1 MAAPNIVNVALI
13 NANSNNMTLSTTS
26 EIGLLS
32 NPASSGKV
40 YKVNTIL
47 VANRETN
54 ANAVNVTV
62 NLYSGAA
69 ITGTGIYLTNL
80 ISVPGFST
88 LVISDKS
95 TSFYLE
101 ENKSIGIKSGTS
113 NGLTVMCSW
122 EEIS

>member
-1 MAAPNIVNVALI
+1 MAAPNIVSVALI
-13 NANSNNMTLSTTS
+13 NANANTQLLSTTS

-62 NLYSGAA
+62 NLYSAA
-69 ITGTGIYLTNL
+69 ALTGTGIYLTNL

-101 ENKSIGIKSGTS
+101 ENKSIGIKSGAS

>member
-13 NANSNNMTLSTTS
+13 NANSNTQLLSTTS

-40 YKVNTIL
+40 YKINTIL

-62 NLYSGAA
+62 NVYSAA
-69 ITGTGIYLTNL
+69 ALTGTGLPIAQL
-80 ISVPGFST
+80 ISVPGYAT
-88 LVISDKS
+88 LIITDKS
-95 TSFYLE
+95 SSFYLQE
-101 ENKSIGIKSGTS
+101 DKSIGIKSGTA
-113 NGLTVMCSW
+113 NGLAVTVSW

>member
-1 MAAPNIVNVALI
+1 MAAPNIVNVSLI

-40 YKVNTIL
+40 YKINTIL

-54 ANAVNVTV
+54 ANSVNVTV
-62 NLYSGAA
+62 NVYTGAA
-69 ITGTGIYLTNL
+69 LTGSGFPIAQL
-80 ISVPGFST
+80 IPVPGSTT
-88 LVISDKS
+88 LVIIDKS

-101 ENKSIGIKSGTS
+101 ENESIGIKSGTS
-113 NGLTVMCSW
+113 NGLASLISY

>member
-1 MAAPNIVNVALI
+1 MAAPNIVNVSLI

-40 YKVNTIL
+40 YKINTIL

-54 ANAVNVTV
+54 ANSVNVTV
-62 NLYSGAA
+62 NVYTGAA
-69 ITGTGIYLTNL
+69 LTGSGFPIAQL
-80 ISVPGFST
+80 IPVPGSTT
-88 LVISDKS
+88 LVIIDKS

-101 ENKSIGIKSGTS
+101 ENESIGIISGTS
-113 NGLTVMCSW
+113 NGLASLISW

>member
-13 NANSNNMTLSTTS
+13 NANSNVMTLSTTS
-26 EIGLLS
+26 EIGLLN

-40 YKVNTIL
+40 YKVNVIQ
-47 VANRETN
+47 VANRENN

-62 NLYSGAA
+62 NVYTGAA
-69 ITGTGIYLTNL
+69 LGGSGFPIAQL
-80 ISVPGFST
+80 ISVPGNST
-88 LVISDKS
+88 LVITDKS

-101 ENKSIGIKSGTS
+101 ENESIGIKSGTS
-113 NGLTVMCSW
+113 NGLAVMTSW

>member
-32 NPASSGKV
+32 NPAASGKV
-40 YKVNTIL
+40 YKVNVIM
-47 VANRETN
+47 VANREIN

-62 NLYSGAA
+62 NVYTGAA
-69 ITGTGIYLTNL
+69 LGGSGFPIAQL
-80 ISVPGFST
+80 ISVPGNST
-88 LVISDKS
+88 LVITDKS

-101 ENKSIGIKSGTS
+101 ENESIGIKSGTS
-113 NGLTVMCSW
+113 NGLAVMTSW

>member
-1 MAAPNIVNVALI
+1 MAAPNIVSVALI
-13 NANSNNMTLSTTS
+13 NANANTQLLSTTN

-47 VANRETN
+47 VANRENN

>member
-13 NANSNNMTLSTTS
+13 NANSNTQILSTTS

-40 YKVNTIL
+40 YKVNTIM
-47 VANRETN
+47 VANRENN

-62 NLYSGAA
+62 NVYSSAA
-69 ITGTGIYLTNL
+69 LGGTGTYLTNL
-80 ISVPGFST
+80 ISVPGNST

-101 ENKSIGIKSGTS
+101 ENKSIGIKSGAS

>member
-40 YKVNTIL
+40 YKVNTIM
-47 VANRETN
+47 VTNRETN

-62 NLYSGAA
+62 NVYSAA
-69 ITGTGIYLTNL
+69 ALTGTGIPIAQL
-80 ISVPGFST
+80 ISVPGYST

-95 TSFYLE
+95 TAFYLQE
-101 ENKSIGIKSGTS
+101 DKSIGIKSGTS
-113 NGLTVMCSW
+113 NGLTVMTSW

>member
-13 NANSNNMTLSTTS
+13 NANSNTQILTS
-26 EIGLLS
+26 NTEIGLLS

-47 VANRETN
+47 VANKDG
-54 ANAVNVTV
+54 ANAIDVTC
-62 NLYSGAA
+62 NLWSQAA
-69 ITGTGIYLTNL
+69 LGGSSFPIAFT
-80 ISVPGFST
+80 ISVPADAT
-88 LVISDKS
+88 LILTDKS

-101 ENKSIGIKSGTS
+101 ENRSIGIKSGS
-113 NGLTVMCSW
+113 ANGLSVLCSW

>member
-13 NANSNNMTLSTTS
+13 NANSNTQILSTTS

-54 ANAVNVTV
+54 ANAVSVTL

-101 ENKSIGIKSGTS
+101 ENESIGIKSGTA

>member
-13 NANSNNMTLSTTS
+13 NANSNTQILTS
-26 EIGLLS
+26 NTEIGLLS

-47 VANRETN
+47 VANKDG
-54 ANAVNVTV
+54 ANAIDVTC
-62 NLYSGAA
+62 NIYSEAA
-69 ITGTGIYLTNL
+69 LAGTGFPIAFT
-80 ISVPGFST
+80 ISVPADAT
-88 LVISDKS
+88 LILTDKS

-101 ENKSIGIKSGTS
+101 ENRSIGIKSGS
-113 NGLTVMCSW
+113 ANGLSVLCSW

>member
-1 MAAPNIVNVALI
+1 MAAPNIVNVSLI
-13 NANSNNMTLSTTS
+13 NANSNTQLLSTTA
-26 EIGLLS
+26 EVGLLS

-40 YKVNTIL
+40 YKVNTIM

-62 NLYSGAA
+62 NVYTGAA
-69 ITGTGIYLTNL
+69 LTGTGLPIAQL
-80 ISVPGFST
+80 ISVPGYST

-95 TSFYLE
+95 TAFYLQ
-101 ENKSIGIKSGTS
+101 ENTSVGIKSGTS
-113 NGLTVMCSW
+113 NGLAVMTSW

>member
-40 YKVNTIL
+40 YKVNTIM
-47 VANRETN
+47 VANRENN

-62 NLYSGAA
+62 NVYSSAA
-69 ITGTGIYLTNL
+69 LGGTGTYLTNL

-88 LVISDKS
+88 LIISDKS
-95 TSFYLE
+95 SSFYLE
-101 ENKSIGIKSGTS
+101 ENKSIGVKSGTA

>member
-1 MAAPNIVNVALI
+1 MAAPNIVSVALI
-13 NANSNNMTLSTTS
+13 NANANTQLLSTTA

-40 YKVNTIL
+40 YKVNTIM
-47 VANRETN
+47 VANREAN

-62 NLYSGAA
+62 NLYSAA
-69 ITGTGIYLTNL
+69 ALTGTGLYLTNL

-88 LVISDKS
+88 LVITDKS

-113 NGLTVMCSW
+113 NGLTVMTSW

>member
-13 NANSNNMTLSTTS
+13 NANSNVMTLSTTS

-40 YKVNTIL
+40 YKVNVIQ
-47 VANRETN
+47 VANRENN

-62 NLYSGAA
+62 NVYTGAA
-69 ITGTGIYLTNL
+69 LGGSGFPIAQL
-80 ISVPGFST
+80 ISVPGNST
-88 LVISDKS
+88 LVITDKS

-101 ENKSIGIKSGTS
+101 ENESIGIKSGTS
-113 NGLTVMCSW
+113 NGLAVMTSW

>member
-1 MAAPNIVNVALI
+1 MAAPNIVSVALI
-13 NANSNNMTLSTTS
+13 NANANTQLLSTTN

>member
-1 MAAPNIVNVALI
+1 MAAPNIVNVSLI
-13 NANSNNMTLSTTS
+13 NANSNNMLLSTTS

-40 YKVNTIL
+40 YKVNTIM

-62 NLYSGAA
+62 NVYTGAA
-69 ITGTGIYLTNL
+69 LTGTGTYLTNL
-80 ISVPGFST
+80 ISVPGYST

-95 TSFYLE
+95 TSFYLQ
-101 ENKSIGIKSGTS
+101 ENTSLGIKSGTS
-113 NGLTVMCSW
+113 NGLTVMTSW

>member
-13 NANSNNMTLSTTS
+13 NANSNNMTLTTTS

-40 YKVNTIL
+40 YKVNVIL

-62 NLYSGAA
+62 NVYSAA
-69 ITGTGIYLTNL
+69 ALSGSGFPIAQL
-80 ISVPGFST
+80 ISVPGNST

-101 ENKSIGIKSGTS
+101 ENESIGIKSGTS
-113 NGLTVMCSW
+113 NGLAVMTSW

>member
-1 MAAPNIVNVALI
+1 MAAPNIVNVALS

-40 YKVNTIL
+40 YKVNTIM

-54 ANAVNVTV
+54 ANAVTVTV
-62 NLYSGAA
+62 NVYTGAA
-69 ITGTGIYLTNL
+69 LTGSGFPIAQA
-80 ISVPGFST
+80 ISVPGNAS
-88 LVISDKS
+88 LIVIDKS

-101 ENKSIGIKSGTS
+101 ENESIGIKSGTS
-113 NGLTVMCSW
+113 SGLAVMTSW

>member
-1 MAAPNIVNVALI
+1 MAAPNIVSVALI
-13 NANSNNMTLSTTS
+13 NANANTQLLSTTN

-40 YKVNTIL
+40 YKVNTIM
-47 VANRETN
+47 VANREAN

-62 NLYSGAA
+62 NLYSAA
-69 ITGTGIYLTNL
+69 ALTGTGIYLTNL

>member
-26 EIGLLS
+26 EIALLN
-32 NPASSGKV
+32 NPAASGKV
-40 YKVNTIL
+40 YKVNVIM
-47 VANRETN
+47 VANREIN

-62 NLYSGAA
+62 NVYTGAA
-69 ITGTGIYLTNL
+69 LGGSGFPIAQL
-80 ISVPGFST
+80 ISVPGNST
-88 LVISDKS
+88 LVITDKS

-101 ENKSIGIKSGTS
+101 ENESIGIKSGTS
-113 NGLTVMCSW
+113 NGLAVMTSW

>member
-40 YKVNTIL
+40 YKVNTIM
-47 VANRETN
+47 VANRENN

-62 NLYSGAA
+62 NVYSSAA
-69 ITGTGIYLTNL
+69 LGGTGTYLTNL

-95 TSFYLE
+95 SSFYLE
-101 ENKSIGIKSGTS
+101 ENKSIGIKSGAS

>member
-13 NANSNNMTLSTTS
+13 NANSNVMTLSTAS

-40 YKVNTIL
+40 YKVNTIM
-47 VANRETN
+47 VANREAN

-62 NLYSGAA
+62 NVYSAA
-69 ITGTGIYLTNL
+69 ALTGTGTPIAQL
-80 ISVPGFST
+80 ISVPGYST

-95 TSFYLE
+95 TSFYLQ
-101 ENKSIGIKSGTS
+101 ENTSIGIKSGTS
-113 NGLTVMCSW
+113 NGLAVMTSW